1 MTGSSVNSASNSTG
15 QVKSLPHAESPQW
28 LAFVEAKQ
36 TAVRVPGVPDWWV
49 QGAAEARERI
59 LRSGFP
65 TTKREDWKYTS
76 LMPLHGKARRLSMGP
91 VDVRGPRGLQ
101 VFTLSQL
108 SKAIASGD
116 ASGGTP
122 WGSHEE
128 MRALETRLREAFSR
142 RDLGFGAEL
151 CRAFVDDPFI
161 VRIPK
166 GFNAAEPVEIHW
178 KSLPKDQWSFGLA
191 YVDVGEG
198 ANAVLS
204 ESYGRGVD
212 AQSVQT
218 VLHLESSAKVSHLRT
233 QRGEG
238 GVVIAST
245 LARLK
250 SQATYHAVQVASG
263 SGLAR
268 EDFYVELLEKH
279 ASAIADGVFVGKSKD
294 VSDHHTNLIHL
305 VGDTQSQQLYKGIL
319 ADESRGVFNGR
330 VVIAKGA
337 SGANSAQLNKNLL
350 LSKKVEIDTKPE
362 LEIENDDV
370 KAAHGA
376 AIGRLDKEH
385 LFYLRSRGITQAQ
398 AVEVLARGFAFEV
411 VDKLESD
418 SLRALG
424 REAVNEALVGL
435 RWEDT

>member
-1 MTGSSVNSASNSTG
+1 MTGSLANTAG
-15 QVKSLPHAESPQW
+15 QKMLPHAESPQW
-28 LAFVEAKQ
+28 LAFLEFKQ
-36 TAVRVPGVPDWWV
+36 LSARVPGTPDWWT
-49 QGAAEARERI
+49 QGALEARERI
-59 LRSGFP
+59 AQSGFP

-76 LMPLHGKARRLSMGP
+76 LMPLHAKARRLAMGP

-108 SKAIASGD
+108 TKALTADETS
-116 ASGGTP
+116 A
-122 WGSHEE
+122 WGSKDEL
-128 MRALETRLREAFSR
+128 RALESRLRETFTR

-161 VRIPK
+161 VKIPK
-166 GFNAAEPVEIHW
+166 GYSAAEPVEIHW
-178 KSLPKDQWSFGLA
+178 KSLPKDQWSFGMT

-198 ANAVLS
+198 ADVVLA

-218 VLHLESSAKVSHLRT
+218 VLHLEQSAKMSHLRI
-233 QRGEG
+233 QRGED
-238 GVVIAST
+238 GVVIASA

-250 SQATYHAVQVASG
+250 AKASYHAVQVSSSAA
-263 SGLAR
+263 LAR
-268 EDFYVELLEKH
+268 EDFYVELLEKS
-279 ASAIADGVFVGKSKD
+279 ASAVTDGVFVGQGKE
-294 VSDHHTNLIHL
+294 VLDHHTNLFHL
-305 VGDTQSQQLYKGIL
+305 VGDTQSQQLYKGVL
-319 ADESRGVFNGR
+319 ADEARGVFNGR

-337 SGANSAQLNKNLL
+337 SGANSSQMNKNLL
-350 LSKKVEIDTKPE
+350 LSKKVEIDTKPQ

-376 AIGRLDKEH
+376 AVGRLDKEH
-385 LFYLRSRGITQAQ
+385 LFYLRSRGITLPQ

-411 VDKLESD
+411 VDRFESEA
-418 SLRALG
+418 LRKLG
-424 REAVNEALVGL
+424 RQAVDEALVGL

>member
-1 MTGSSVNSASNSTG
+1 MTGSLANTAG
-15 QVKSLPHAESPQW
+15 QKTLPHAESPQW
-28 LAFVEAKQ
+28 LAFAEAKQ
-36 TAVRVPGVPDWWV
+36 TPTRVPGVPDWWLK
-49 QGAAEARERI
+49 GAVEARERI
-59 LRSGFP
+59 YHSGFP

-76 LMPLHGKARRLSMGP
+76 LMPLHAKARRLAMGP
-91 VDVRGPRGLQ
+91 VDVRGPRGLH

-108 SKAIASGD
+108 AKALGSTEVSA
-116 ASGGTP
+116 
-122 WGSHEE
+122 WGSKEE
-128 MRALETRLREAFSR
+128 LLALDGRIRETFAR

-161 VRIPK
+161 VKIPK
-166 GFNAAEPVEIHW
+166 GFRATEPVEIKW

-191 YVDVGEG
+191 YVDVGAG
-198 ANAVLS
+198 ADVVLS
-204 ESYGRGVD
+204 ESYGRDVD

-218 VLHLESSAKVSHLRT
+218 VLHLDSSSKVAHLRA
-233 QRGEG
+233 QRGHG

-250 SQATYHAVQVASG
+250 AGANYHTVQVASG
-263 SGLAR
+263 SALAR
-268 EDFYVELLEKH
+268 EDFYVELLEKN
-279 ASAIADGVFVGKSKD
+279 ASAQTDGVFVGQSKD
-294 VSDHHTNLIHL
+294 VLDHHTNLIHQ
-305 VGDTQSQQLYKGIL
+305 VGDTQSQQLYKGVL

-385 LFYLRSRGITQAQ
+385 LFYLRSRGITQSQ

-411 VDKLESD
+411 VDRFESG
-418 SLRALG
+418 SLRTLG
-424 REAVNEALVGL
+424 RQAVNEALAGL